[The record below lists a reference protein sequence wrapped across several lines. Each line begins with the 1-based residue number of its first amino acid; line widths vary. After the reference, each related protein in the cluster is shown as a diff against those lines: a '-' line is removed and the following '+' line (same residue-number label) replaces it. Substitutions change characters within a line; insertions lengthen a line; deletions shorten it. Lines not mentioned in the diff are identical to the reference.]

1 MQRKGAVDYI
11 RYFIYNREL
20 YITTRRTR
28 ITNKQGGYIR
38 MKKLN
43 KTRKIKAGVP
53 PLPQPKINKTRK
65 QQLTEALPSD
75 IFLKKRQGIEKNITK
90 YEQLFETETQK
101 DTPDPVQVKIYKDRV
116 KKYQWELRTLLANQ
130 ASENPPPLP
139 ENIPQ
144 PPLPPPLEQEIPHN
158 PLPETPAQDPPQDIK
173 VVEESTEEQ
182 QQAPEQEKQQE
193 QEQNIPQPLPKE
205 SPSITEI
212 EIEEPT
218 LDASEKKINEYKQ
231 QMERQQAIEES
242 KQPDSGF
249 LYPTQN
255 DPQFQSKI
263 AKRKEFFD
271 NQFLDEPTDVKRQSD
286 LLCKAEFEHLP
297 HQVFVRNFLSPQTPY
312 RSLLLYHQLGT
323 GKTCTAIG
331 VCEEFRQTMK
341 QIGTTKQQRIIIVGS
356 VNVKA
361 NFRKQLFDED
371 KIRKIAQEN
380 RGHFDYEDIQL
391 CTASALLKEINP
403 MNLQGLPLD
412 TVIQQ
417 VHTLIDQYYSFLG
430 YQSLSNYINRYIQ
443 FKASDLQKKEYTEEY
458 LKQRRI
464 DKIRQHFNGRLF
476 VIDEAHNLRVTS
488 DNGDENS
495 KKTSMLLLEIAQ
507 YAENVRLLL
516 LTATPMYNSPEEVLW
531 WTNLLNTN
539 DRRSTI
545 SRSEVFTAAATNNED
560 TVEIFKPK
568 EETKLKI
575 EGGREL
581 LQRKLIGYVS
591 YVRGENPFTF
601 PYRIYPTQ
609 FLTDAAELRAH
620 TFDDTN
626 RPLIQMNGKPIP
638 IPLQHIPVFLTQLDR
653 ESYQYILYDLCIK
666 YLKQHTFTQKDK
678 FGNQTERKGFEE
690 MGGFGYT
697 LLQIPIECLNIV
709 FPSTAKSVLT
719 SEAVQGGALPMVV
732 DDIPGNSNANPN
744 PTLNNLPTAPSQ
756 PTEYTPEDLEDP
768 EDDDEDYEP
777 DEETP
782 EAQEEDPQLETPD
795 TEDSTPIEDENPEGE
810 QAAKRAKIL
819 RDDPEWIK
827 KKNFLTNSIGE
838 KGIRNTMAWKTP
850 KTGPHNQNTQYEY
863 KSEIFQSFGRFLS
876 PENLPQYSRKFAE
889 IQQRILRSTG
899 VVMVYSEY
907 INGGVVPFAL
917 ALEELGFER
926 HVPVNSRF
934 TNTLFNPQS
943 QNFAKISKRDAT
955 TMRSRSDPLFQSSSA
970 SFKQAKY
977 ALITGN
983 SAFSPNNAADINLI
997 ISPENKLGELV
1008 KVVLIT
1014 RAASEGVDFK
1024 FLRQIHILEPW
1035 YNMNRIEQIIGRGV
1049 RNSSHCMLPWE
1060 ERNVEIYLHGT
1071 LLPGSTP
1078 PLLEETTVEIS
1089 SQDMNPLPLPET
1101 DVEVS
1106 PQDTIPQPPE
1116 METTEEVSPQNTFT
1130 EKEETALEVSPQ
1142 DMNPQP
1148 LPITETSLEVS
1159 PQDTIQ
1165 QSEEKQQ
1172 EMETGIGLSTAQA
1185 QQPPPILKGGADDLQ
1200 PPPPSEEAADIYIY
1214 RLAER
1219 KAKKIGQIT
1228 RLLKETAVDCVL
1240 NIRQTKFTI
1249 QDLEAVAANQNL
1261 TLTLST
1267 DQKQIAYK
1275 VGDKPF
1281 TDICDYMDNCAFQC
1295 MDTTKITDAEL
1306 TTQTYQYSNV
1316 KANRP
1321 MIMKRIRQ
1329 LFREDMV
1336 YTNKQLIQLIQG
1348 SKEYPEVQIYD
1359 TLSYFLQNDNETLID
1374 KYGRLGRLTNHGKY
1388 YAFLPLEL
1396 QDTRASLFERSRPI
1410 DYKHTYLR
1418 FEPSSYS
1425 SEAPISTQ
1433 NQPIAPPSNKL
1444 SLKPISEMET
1454 EMETAPAAYEQNN
1467 IQQVFEQSMQKVSNW
1482 IAYSSMTNPLQ
1493 TSEEDKVIKNW
1504 FRSVPSAKNILQY
1517 LFTTYPPTIPLP
1529 TEEDYLQYSL
1539 FHAMDLLSTDEKLA
1553 IAYVVF
1559 SPPKETEDFVNEQD
1573 RTTPIFQAMAAY
1585 FKSRFIQGKETQS
1598 ALVLANFD
1606 FKTNQSSNQFWSM
1619 TLEPTEDEIQPKQLG
1634 WYPVSETDIPV
1645 FFQQAFETQFQVP
1658 SSQIHYKF
1666 GFMRPF
1672 LSKSKIQTGE
1682 IVLNIKNFNQK
1693 TRNNKGARVDQA
1705 LKQDLKIHLQ
1715 NILGIST
1722 IIEFPPAVEKL
1733 ATVVGLSVALE
1744 FLLRWKDRKP
1754 NLSGNQLS
1762 TAIAKKYFFTLEES
1776 IANKTEALFCRVDG
1790 ALNVISCEP

>member
-1 MQRKGAVDYI
+1 
-11 RYFIYNREL
+11 
-20 YITTRRTR
+20 
-28 ITNKQGGYIR
+28 
-38 MKKLN
+38 MKNN
-43 KTRKIKAGVP
+43 KTLKIKAGAP
-53 PLPQPKINKTRK
+53 PLPLPIPQPRINKTRK
-65 QQLTEALPSD
+65 QQLTETLPSE

-90 YEQLFETETQK
+90 YQQLFETETQK
-101 DTPDPVQVKIYKDRV
+101 DTPDPVYIKIYKDRI

-130 ASENPPPLP
+130 SSENSLPIP

-144 PPLPPPLEQEIPHN
+144 PPLPDIEEEITEQTPQETLEEIQPDTTPPQE
-158 PLPETPAQDPPQDIK
+158 PPQDIQ
-173 VVEESTEEQ
+173 VVEKSPEEEQ
-182 QQAPEQEKQQE
+182 AQQE
-193 QEQNIPQPLPKE
+193 QSQEEILLPPEQNIPQPLPKE

-212 EIEEPT
+212 TIEEPAQ
-218 LDASEKKINEYKQ
+218 DASEKKINEYKQ
-231 QMERQQAIEES
+231 QMERQQATEES
-242 KQPDSGF
+242 QQTDTGF

-255 DPQFQSKI
+255 DPKFQSKI

-271 NQFLDEPTDVKRQSD
+271 NQYLDEPTDIKRQSD

-371 KIRKIAQEN
+371 KIRKIAQGN
-380 RGHFDYEDIQL
+380 RGHFDYEDIQS
-391 CTASALLKEINP
+391 CTSSALLKEINP
-403 MNLQGLPLD
+403 MNLQGVPLD
-412 TVIQQ
+412 IIIQQ
-417 VHTLIDQYYSFLG
+417 VHTLIDQYYSFFG

-443 FKASDLQKKEYTEEY
+443 FKASDLQKKEYNEEY

-507 YAENVRLLL
+507 YAENVRFLL

-568 EETKLKI
+568 EETKLQL

-609 FLTDAAELRAH
+609 FLTDATELRAH

-638 IPLQHIPVFLTQLDR
+638 IPLQNIPVFLTQLERD
-653 ESYQYILYDLCIK
+653 SYQYILYDLCIK

-678 FGNQTERKGFEE
+678 FGNQTERKGFED

-697 LLQIPIECLNIV
+697 LLQIPIECLDIV
-709 FPSTAKSVLT
+709 FPSIAKSVLT
-719 SEAVQGGALPMVV
+719 SEAVQGGALPMDV
-732 DDIPGNSNANPN
+732 DDIPVNSN
-744 PTLNNLPTAPSQ
+744 PTLNNNPTAPSQ
-756 PTEYTPEDLEDP
+756 PTEYTPEDP
-768 EDDDEDYEP
+768 EDDDEEDDDYEP
-777 DEETP
+777 D
-782 EAQEEDPQLETPD
+782 AQEEEEEGATPPEQKLETSI
-795 TEDSTPIEDENPEGE
+795 EEDENPESE
-810 QAAKRAKIL
+810 QTAKRDKIL

-838 KGIRNTMAWKTP
+838 KGIRNTIAWKTT
-850 KTGPHNQNTQYEY
+850 KTGPYEQNTQYEY
-863 KSEIFQSFGRFLS
+863 KSEVLQSFGRFLS

-934 TNTLFNPQS
+934 AKTLFNPQTQDFS
-943 QNFAKISKRDAT
+943 KIPKRDAT
-955 TMRSRSDPLFQSSSA
+955 TMLPRSDPIFQTSA
-970 SFKQAKY
+970 ATFKQAKY

-983 SAFSPNNAADINLI
+983 SSFSPNNPADINLI
-997 ISPENKLGELV
+997 TSPENKLGELV

-1049 RNSSHCMLPWE
+1049 RNNSHCMLPWE
-1060 ERNVEIYLHGT
+1060 ERNVEIYLHGS
-1071 LLPGSTP
+1071 LLPGSSL
-1078 PLLEETTVEIS
+1078 PLPVTEPMEKVS
-1089 SQDMNPLPLPET
+1089 SQDI
-1101 DVEVS
+1101 V
-1106 PQDTIPQPPE
+1106 
-1116 METTEEVSPQNTFT
+1116 T
-1130 EKEETALEVSPQ
+1130 EKEETTEEISPQ

-1148 LPITETSLEVS
+1148 LPVTEPMEEVS
-1159 PQDTIQ
+1159 AQDTFT
-1165 QSEEKQQ
+1165 EPEKKQQ
-1172 EMETGIGLSTAQA
+1172 EMETALGLSTTQGQAQA
-1185 QQPPPILKGGADDLQ
+1185 QTQAQPILKGGADDLQ
-1200 PPPPSEEAADIYIY
+1200 PPPPPEEAADIYIY

-1228 RLLKETAVDCVL
+1228 RLLKETAVDCIL
-1240 NIRQTKFTI
+1240 NIRQTKFTV
-1249 QDLEAVAANQNL
+1249 QDLEAIAANQNL
-1261 TLTLST
+1261 TITLST

-1295 MDTTKITDAEL
+1295 MDTTQVTDTEL
-1306 TTQTYQYSNV
+1306 TTQTYQYSNI

-1329 LFREDMV
+1329 LFREDVV

-1359 TLSYFLQNDNETLID
+1359 TLSYLLQNDNETLID
-1374 KYGRLGRLTNHGKY
+1374 KYGRIGRLTNHGKY

-1396 QDTRASLFERSRPI
+1396 QDNRASLLERSRPI
-1410 DYKHTYLR
+1410 DYKRPYLR
-1418 FEPSSYS
+1418 FEPSSFS
-1425 SEAPISTQ
+1425 SSATPLPKISEITT
-1433 NQPIAPPSNKL
+1433 
-1444 SLKPISEMET
+1444 LKPATMEI
-1454 EMETAPAAYEQNN
+1454 ETTQEPPAFEKNN
-1467 IQQVFEQSMQKVSNW
+1467 IQQVFEQTIQKISNW
-1482 IAYSSMTNPLQ
+1482 IAYSSTTKPLQ
-1493 TSEEDKVIKNW
+1493 TNTNEDKTITDW
-1504 FRSVPSAKNILQY
+1504 FRSIPATKQILQY
-1517 LFTTYPPTIPLP
+1517 LFTTYPPTIPIP
-1529 TEEDYLQYSL
+1529 TEEDFLQYS
-1539 FHAMDLLSTDEKLA
+1539 FYHAIDLLSMDEKLA

-1559 SPPKETEDFVNEQD
+1559 TSPKDTTEFVSEQD
-1573 RTTPIFQAMAAY
+1573 RTTPIFQFISSY
-1585 FKSRFIQGKETQS
+1585 FQARFIQGKEKQT
-1598 ALVLANFD
+1598 ALVLADFD
-1606 FKTNQSSNQFWSM
+1606 TKTNQSSNKFWSM
-1619 TLEPTEDEIQPKQLG
+1619 TLEPTEDQSPKYLG
-1634 WYPVSETDIPV
+1634 WYPVSQTDIPV
-1645 FFQQAFETQFQVP
+1645 FFQQAFQTQFQVP
-1658 SSQIHYKF
+1658 TQQINYKF
-1666 GFMRPF
+1666 GFMRHF
-1672 LSKSKIQTGE
+1672 LSKSKIQIGD
-1682 IVLNIKNFNQK
+1682 IVLNIKSFNQK

-1705 LKQDLKIHLQ
+1705 SKQDLKIHIQ
-1715 NILGIST
+1715 HILGISN
-1722 IIEFPPAVEKL
+1722 IIIFPPAIEKFT
-1733 ATVVGLSVALE
+1733 TVLGLSVALE
-1744 FLLRWKDRKP
+1744 FILRWKDRKP
-1754 NLSGNQLS
+1754 NLSGNQPS

-1776 IANKTEALFCRVDG
+1776 IANKTESLSCKVDG
-1790 ALNVISCEP
+1790 ALNVISCMGT

>member
-1 MQRKGAVDYI
+1 
-11 RYFIYNREL
+11 
-20 YITTRRTR
+20 
-28 ITNKQGGYIR
+28 
-38 MKKLN
+38 MKNHN
-43 KTRKIKAGVP
+43 KTLKIKAGAP
-53 PLPQPKINKTRK
+53 PLPTPLPQIKKTRK
-65 QQLTEALPSD
+65 QQLTEVLPSE
-75 IFLKKRQGIEKNITK
+75 IFLKKRQGIQNNITK
-90 YEQLFETETQK
+90 YQQLSETETQK
-101 DTPDPVQVKIYKDRV
+101 ENPDPVYIKIYKDRI

-139 ENIPQ
+139 ENLPQ
-144 PPLPPPLEQEIPHN
+144 PPLPPPLEEEEISQTPLQQEPPQENI
-158 PLPETPAQDPPQDIK
+158 PLPETLEQDPPQDIQ
-173 VVEESTEEQ
+173 VVEESPEEQ
-182 QQAPEQEKQQE
+182 QAQQE
-193 QEQNIPQPLPKE
+193 QAQEEILPPPEQNIPQPLPKE

-212 EIEEPT
+212 AIEEPAQ
-218 LDASEKKINEYKQ
+218 DASEKKINEYKQ
-231 QMERQQAIEES
+231 QMERQQATEES
-242 KQPDSGF
+242 NQTDTGF

-255 DPQFQSKI
+255 DPKFQSKI

-391 CTASALLKEINP
+391 CTASALMKEINP
-403 MNLQGLPLD
+403 MNLQGVPLE

-417 VHTLIDQYYSFLG
+417 VHTLIDQYYSFFG

-443 FKASDLQKKEYTEEY
+443 FKASDLKKKEYNEEY

-626 RPLIQMNGKPIP
+626 RPLIQMNGKPIST
-638 IPLQHIPVFLTQLDR
+638 PLQNIPVFLTQLERD
-653 ESYQYILYDLCIK
+653 SYQYILYDLCIK

-697 LLQIPIECLNIV
+697 LLQIPVECLDIV
-709 FPSTAKSVLT
+709 FPSIAKSVLT
-719 SEAVQGGALPMVV
+719 SEAVQGGALPVVV
-732 DDIPGNSNANPN
+732 DDIPGNPN
-744 PTLNNLPTAPSQ
+744 PTLNNKPTAPSSQ
-756 PTEYTPEDLEDP
+756 PAAKYTP
-768 EDDDEDYEP
+768 DDDDDDEEDEDYEP
-777 DEETP
+777 E
-782 EAQEEDPQLETPD
+782 EEDPRTEEEEKDLSLQTPD
-795 TEDSTPIEDENPEGE
+795 TEEDENPEGE
-810 QAAKRAKIL
+810 QATKREKIL
-819 RDDPEWIK
+819 RDDPEWIR

-838 KGIRNTMAWKTP
+838 KGMKNTMMWKTT
-850 KTGPHNQNTQYEY
+850 KTGPHEQCSQYEY
-863 KSEIFQSFGRFLS
+863 KPEVLQSFGRFLS

-899 VVMVYSEY
+899 VIMVYSEY
-907 INGGVVPFAL
+907 INGGVIPFAL

-926 HVPVNSRF
+926 HIPVNSRF
-934 TNTLFNPQS
+934 TNTLFNPRAQDFS
-943 QNFAKISKRDAT
+943 KIPKRDAT
-955 TMRSRSDPLFQSSSA
+955 TMLPRSDPVFQSSTA
-970 SFKQAKY
+970 TFKQAKY

-983 SAFSPNNAADINLI
+983 SAFSPNNPADINLI
-997 ISPENKLGELV
+997 TSPENKLGESV

-1035 YNMNRIEQIIGRGV
+1035 YNMNRIEQITGRGV
-1049 RNSSHCMLPWE
+1049 RNNSHCMLPWE

-1071 LLPGSTP
+1071 LLPAVDGSSAVP
-1078 PLLEETTVEIS
+1078 VS
-1089 SQDMNPLPLPET
+1089 VPLPLPNIPEEPSSET
-1101 DVEVS
+1101 EL
-1106 PQDTIPQPPE
+1106 
-1116 METTEEVSPQNTFT
+1116 
-1130 EKEETALEVSPQ
+1130 KEALEKSMKSQEPASETELKEALEKSMKPQ
-1142 DMNPQP
+1142 EPASETELKEALEKSMKPQEP
-1148 LPITETSLEVS
+1148 PK
-1159 PQDTIQ
+1159 PQEPRESDELAEALKKAFNGQ
-1165 QSEEKQQ
+1165 
-1172 EMETGIGLSTAQA
+1172 
-1185 QQPPPILKGGADDLQ
+1185 KGGADDLQ
-1200 PPPPSEEAADIYIY
+1200 PPPPPEEAADIYIY

-1228 RLLKETAVDCVL
+1228 RLLKETAVDCIL

-1267 DQKQIAYK
+1267 DQKQISYK

-1295 MDTTKITDAEL
+1295 MDTTQITDTDL
-1306 TTQTYQYSNV
+1306 TTQTYQYSNI

-1396 QDTRASLFERSRPI
+1396 QDTRASLLERSRPI
-1410 DYKHTYLR
+1410 DYKRPYLR
-1418 FEPSSYS
+1418 FEPSSS
-1425 SEAPISTQ
+1425 PSATPLPKISETTT
-1433 NQPIAPPSNKL
+1433 
-1444 SLKPISEMET
+1444 LKPATMEI
-1454 EMETAPAAYEQNN
+1454 ETTQEPPAFEKNN
-1467 IQQVFEQSMQKVSNW
+1467 IQQVFEQTMQKISDW
-1482 IAYSSMTNPLQ
+1482 IAYSSTTKPLQ
-1493 TSEEDKVIKNW
+1493 TNTNEDKAITDW
-1504 FRSVPSAKNILQY
+1504 FRSIPATKQILQY
-1517 LFTTYPPTIPLP
+1517 LFTTYPPTIPVP
-1529 TEEDYLQYSL
+1529 TEEDFLQYS
-1539 FHAMDLLSTDEKLA
+1539 FYHAIDLLSMDEKLA

-1559 SPPKETEDFVNEQD
+1559 TPPKDTAEFVSEQD
-1573 RTTPIFQAMAAY
+1573 RTTPIFQFIASY
-1585 FKSRFIQGKETQS
+1585 FQARFLQGKEKQT
-1598 ALVLANFD
+1598 ALVLADFD
-1606 FKTNQSSNQFWSM
+1606 IKTNQSSNKFWSM
-1619 TLEPTEDEIQPKQLG
+1619 TLEPTDNQSPKYLG
-1634 WYPVSETDIPV
+1634 WYPVSQTDIPV

-1658 SSQIHYKF
+1658 TQQIHYKF
-1666 GFMRPF
+1666 GFMRHF
-1672 LSKSKIQTGE
+1672 LPKSKIQIGD
-1682 IVLNIKNFNQK
+1682 IVLNIKSFNQK

-1705 LKQDLKIHLQ
+1705 SKQDLKIHIQ
-1715 NILGIST
+1715 NILGISS
-1722 IIEFPPAVEKL
+1722 IIIFPPAIEKFT
-1733 ATVVGLSVALE
+1733 TVLGLSVALE
-1744 FLLRWKDRKP
+1744 FLLRWKDRKT
-1754 NLSGNQLS
+1754 NLSGNQPS

-1776 IANKTEALFCRVDG
+1776 IANKTEALSCKVDG
-1790 ALNVISCEP
+1790 ALNVISCMGMGT